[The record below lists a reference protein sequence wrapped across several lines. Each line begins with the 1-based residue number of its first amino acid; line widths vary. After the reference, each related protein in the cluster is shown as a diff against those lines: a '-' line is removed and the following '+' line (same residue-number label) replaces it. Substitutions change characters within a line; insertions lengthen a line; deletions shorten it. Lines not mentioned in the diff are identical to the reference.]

1 MNNFK
6 VTDHIITN
14 ITTTQVKTKYIASSS
29 GSPIIT
35 SLHHN
40 PFTLVRDDPYSDVYG
55 YHFLAFFIVLP
66 LM

>member
-1 MNNFK
+1 MNNLK
-6 VTDHIITN
+6 VTDHIITS
-14 ITTTQVKTKYIASSS
+14 ITATQVKTKYIAHSLGSS
-29 GSPIIT
+29 IIT

-40 PFTLVRDDPYSDVYG
+40 PFTLVRGDPYSDVYS